1 MPQPPL
7 PLLLASSSPARR
19 ALLEKL
25 GLPFAVASPDIDES
39 PLPGEDAEGLVLR
52 LSQAKA
58 RALAS
63 THPDSLIIGSDQVL
77 TLGNETLSKPGN
89 HERAREQLE
98 RLSGKTV
105 TFCTGLCLLN
115 TRTQRCQAI
124 AEPFEVS
131 FRHLST
137 EQIERYLLADKPY
150 GCAGSFKAE
159 SLGITLFHHFQGR
172 DPNSLVGL
180 PLMALVDLLLAEGIV
195 LP

>member
-1 MPQPPL
+1 MPQPLL

-39 PLPGEDAEGLVLR
+39 HLPDEDAEGLVLR

>member
-1 MPQPPL
+1 MPQPSL

-25 GLPFAVASPDIDES
+25 GLPFVVARPDIDES
-39 PLPGEDAEGLVLR
+39 PLPGEDAESLVLR

-58 RALAS
+58 KALAS

-89 HERAREQLE
+89 HERARHQLE

-180 PLMALVDLLLAEGIV
+180 PLMALVDLLQAEGIV